1 MGVECP
7 PDTEKRGRSR
17 SGGKDQG
24 DAFPVGQRKPSGF
37 QATDQRDQKPRIAI
51 INEIT
56 ILYLISLKIK
66 RLSLLEGAKQATG
79 LAIVIDVFR
88 AFTTGA
94 YVMANGAEAIYP
106 VATVE
111 EAFELKRQHHDWI
124 LMGER
129 DGKQVPGFDFGN
141 SPYDVKDVD
150 FTGYSV
156 IQTTSA
162 GTNGL
167 YNAYEADEVL
177 PGSFVMADA
186 IVEYVNNRNPEE
198 VSIVAMGWTGREK
211 SPEDESLGDYIEQK
225 LNGVEPDFEA
235 MKRRIREH
243 PEGAKFFDK
252 NQTVFK
258 EGDFH
263 CAMELNRFDFC
274 LKLVKAEQPYMVKA

>member
-1 MGVECP
+1 MGLECP
-7 PDTEKRGRSR
+7 EGTGKCGGSR
-17 SGGKDQG
+17 CHEQDQG
-24 DAFPVGQRKPSGF
+24 DAIPAGQRKPDRL
-37 QATDQRDQKPRIAI
+37 QAADKRDQKPRIAV
-51 INEIT
+51 INKLGS
-56 ILYLISLKIK
+56 LYLISLKIK
-66 RLSLLEGAKQATG
+66 RLSLLEGAKQASG
-79 LAIVIDVFR
+79 LAVVIDVFR

-111 EAFELKRQHHDWI
+111 EAFGLKKQHQDWI

-129 DGKQVPGFDFGN
+129 EGKQVPGFDFGN

-167 YNAYEADEVL
+167 FNAYEADEIL

-186 IVEYVNNRNPEE
+186 IVEYVNNRNPKE
-198 VSIVAMGWTGREK
+198 VSIVAMGWGGLEK
-211 SPEDESLGDYIEQK
+211 APEDESLGDYLEQK
-225 LNGVEPDFEA
+225 LNGETPDFEA

-243 PEGAKFFDK
+243 PQGDKFFEK
-252 NQTVFK
+252 NQTIFK

-263 CAMELNRFDFC
+263 CAMDLNRFDFC
-274 LKLVKAEQPYMVKA
+274 LKLIKAEQPYMVKV